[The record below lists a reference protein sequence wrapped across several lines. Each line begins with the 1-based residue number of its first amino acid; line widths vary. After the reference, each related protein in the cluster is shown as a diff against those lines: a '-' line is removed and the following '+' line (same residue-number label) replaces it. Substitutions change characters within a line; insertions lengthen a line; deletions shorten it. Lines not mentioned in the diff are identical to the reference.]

1 MLSQGA
7 FSRRVCSREGFGVER
22 VAGMRGKCFGA
33 EGGSVQGVVLW
44 QGTNMA

>member
-7 FSRRVCSREGFGVER
+7 FSSRVYRREGFVECMT
-22 VAGMRGKCFGA
+22 GMRGKCFGA

-44 QGTNMA
+44 RGTNMA

>member
-7 FSRRVCSREGFGVER
+7 FSRRVCSREGFGVES

-33 EGGSVQGVVLW
+33 EGGGVQGVVLW
-44 QGTNMA
+44 RGTNMA

>member
-7 FSRRVCSREGFGVER
+7 FSRRVCSREGFGVES

-33 EGGSVQGVVLW
+33 DGGG
-44 QGTNMA
+44 GGG